1 MRFSGTKLARRGG
14 DILLAGA
21 VLAAAMPWL
30 GRYSDRADLAAQF
43 LIQATLA
50 TALLAALLAISRRP
64 WRATLAG
71 LCLLVQLSVLQWPMM
86 TASAAEGA
94 GRVLF
99 FNLWVENPTPE
110 RGLDFVRAS
119 GAEVVV
125 LAEVIGPWIRALDG
139 LADLY
144 PHRVDCLERPGCDV
158 VLLSRTPLLAT
169 RSQRD
174 PDSGAPL
181 VEARVALGGRE
192 VTIAGTHLA
201 RPINEGSLAHQLEQV
216 RYLSRELDEISGPKL
231 LVGDLNAVSWARVVG
246 ELGRR
251 TGLAP
256 VAGSIEG
263 SWPARFP
270 WAMRIPI
277 DHALASPELRAAVRH
292 VGPALGSDHRPITV
306 DLPAPGRGRSPPA

>member
-1 MRFSGTKLARRGG
+1 MRFLGTQLARRGA
-14 DILLAGA
+14 DLLLAGA

-30 GRYSDRADLAAQF
+30 GRYSARADLLAQF

-50 TALLAALLAISRRP
+50 TALLLAFFAVARRP

-71 LCLLVQLSVLQWPMM
+71 LCLVVQLSILQWPMM
-86 TASAAEGA
+86 TASASEGA
-94 GRVLF
+94 GRVVF

-125 LAEVIGPWIRALDG
+125 LAEVDGPWTRMLDG

-158 VLLSRTPLLAT
+158 VLLSKTPLLAT

-174 PDSGAPL
+174 PASGAPF

-192 VTIAGTHLA
+192 ITVAGTHLV
-201 RPINEGSLAHQLEQV
+201 RPINDGSLAHQLDQV
-216 RYLSRELDEISGPKL
+216 RYIARQLEEVEGAKL

-246 ELGRR
+246 ELGQRAD
-251 TGLAP
+251 LAP
-256 VAGSIEG
+256 VTGSIEG
-263 SWPARFP
+263 SWPAKLP

-277 DHALASPELRAAVRH
+277 DHALASEELRAAVRY

-306 DLPAPGRGRSPPA
+306 DLPAPL